1 MNEMTS
7 IKKGDFYK
15 VGKDGVERLKQEC
28 PRCGPGIF
36 LAEHKDRTSCGAC
49 GYTEFKSGK

>member
-1 MNEMTS
+1 MTS

-15 VGKDGVERLKQEC
+15 VGKDGIERTKQEC